1 MTNLTRLLI
10 LALTLTVSFIGALI
24 YYNSVLKDELNSTAF
39 EVDTLGYKIDSI
51 KSEIFILSTEVDR
64 YRIAL
69 EMLEDE
75 NPTAASEFNK
85 RLSMIE

>member
-1 MTNLTRLLI
+1 MTNLSRLLV
-10 LALTLTVSFIGALI
+10 LALTLTGSFVCALT
-24 YYNSVLKDELNSTAF
+24 YYNSILKDQLNSTAF
-39 EVDTLGYKIDSI
+39 EIDTLEYRVDSI
-51 KSEIFILSTEVDR
+51 KSEMFILSTEVDR